1 MVNTYLPALMQRLL
15 YDFAANYSADNPSL
29 TGNTYTGTTVG
40 AYYNGSLIGSMNVI
54 DLGATPPTHGQ
65 TFPGDTGFADYET
78 GEVISPF
85 VNGSLTE
92 NDDWVENNGVIKRD
106 KEDGPP
112 SVKEYSNNKK
122 RGGRRRKLS
131 FQSVRSGAYA
141 WQIAKSFLQSYKPN
155 VKGYSLVMV
164 VGSEYSAWLE
174 KVRGLNI
181 LTSTKDSVQYY
192 VMNLGAKL

>member
-1 MVNTYLPALMQRLL
+1 V
-15 YDFAANYSADNPSL
+15 
-29 TGNTYTGTTVG
+29 
-40 AYYNGSLIGSMNVI
+40 
-54 DLGATPPTHGQ
+54 
-65 TFPGDTGFADYET
+65 GDTGFTDYDT
-78 GEVISPF
+78 GETISPY
-85 VNGSLTE
+85 T
-92 NDDWVENNGVIKRD
+92 DDDDNIDGHPTTVYQYSDNRKKIRFQGVQ
-106 KEDGPP
+106 E
-112 SVKEYSNNKK
+112 
-122 RGGRRRKLS
+122 
-131 FQSVRSGAYA
+131 GAYA